1 VILLLERVK
10 DRRDGSPL
18 VQLSLFRERAFSV
31 GMAIAVTFFLGIASF
46 ALILTLFLQIGLGFE
61 PLHAGLTFLPFSGGV
76 LVASGAAA
84 LSGRR
89 RDPARGPVKPGFLV
103 SRGVFSGG
111 VPGRRHTST
120 GDLLLA
126 VARYVR
132 VTTRTSAAL
141 R

>member
-1 VILLLERVK
+1 V
-10 DRRDGSPL
+10 

-31 GMAIAVTFFLGIASF
+31 GMAIAITFFLGIASF

-111 VPGRRHTST
+111 VPVGGTRPREICCS
-120 GDLLLA
+120 LWLA
-126 VARYVR
+126 TCGSPPARQ
-132 VTTRTSAAL
+132 L